1 MLLWAEDSPKK
12 GKRFSPNPTPRVP
25 DTGWKPCTNFPSLSG
40 AKAIA
45 VDVETYD
52 PEIEDHG
59 PGWGRGKGHIIGIS
73 LATNDGFNQYFPI
86 RHETGFNHD
95 PQQTLCYVRQQLSL
109 AHQPKVGHNLL
120 YDLGWLAHEGVPVVG
135 QVYDTWTAEKLL
147 DHTASASLEDT
158 AQRYT
163 AGGKS
168 SDALYDWAWQAWGRG
183 TPKAKGDKRKC
194 AMKNLRNIPAELVG
208 FYAESDTALPLAI
221 LPKQF
226 EKMEELGL
234 LDVFHMECDLIQVL
248 VQMRLLGVSVDLDAA
263 EQARDQFLNAAAEI
277 QKKVDK
283 IAGKPINTGSA
294 QEIAKVFDRLKI
306 AYPRTEKTSAPS
318 FKGEFLKTVIHPI
331 GALIVELEEVKKYTS
346 TFIENAILGS
356 NVNGKI
362 HCEFNPMRAVT
373 GRMSSSSPNLQ
384 QVPSRNDLA
393 KVVRSIFVPDAGH
406 DHWRKYDYSSIESRI
421 LAHFAVGTGAVAL
434 RKEYNDNPLVDYHK
448 WTIEKVKEMT
458 GILLERK
465 PAKII
470 SFGLG
475 YGASPKKL
483 ASMLSL
489 TLDEAM
495 PLFEA
500 YHGGLPFVQATM
512 SHLSQYAEEHGYT
525 RTILG
530 RRAIFNHWEP
540 KYTPRGAIRPT
551 PLVLDQAIRVY
562 GPNIKRSHL
571 HKAVNYTIQGSAADL
586 MKASIV
592 KCWKAGIYDEI
603 GFPRLIVHD
612 EKDFSVREGWNEG
625 AFSEMQHIM
634 ETALKFK
641 IPVRVEGEWGPNWS
655 NLHSL
660 K

>member
-1 MLLWAEDSPKK
+1 MLLWPEDSPKK

-25 DTGWKPCTNFPSLSG
+25 NTGWKPCTNFPSLSG

-95 PQQTLCYVRQQLSL
+95 PQQTLRYVRQQLSL
-109 AHQPKVGHNLL
+109 THQPKVGHNLL
-120 YDLGWLAHEGVPVVG
+120 YDLGWLAHEDVPVVG

-147 DHTASASLEDT
+147 DHTASATLEDT
-158 AQRYT
+158 AQRHVG
-163 AGGKS
+163 GGKS

-183 TPKAKGDKRKC
+183 TPKTLSDKRKC

-208 FYAESDTALPLAI
+208 FYAESDTALPLEI

-226 EKMEELGL
+226 SKLDELGL

-263 EQARDQFLNAAAEI
+263 ERARDQFLNAAAEI
-277 QKKVDK
+277 QKKVDE

-306 AYPRTEKTSAPS
+306 AYPRTEKTGAPS
-318 FKGEFLKTVIHPI
+318 FKGEFLKTVTHPI

-362 HCEFNPMRAVT
+362 HCEFNPMRAIT

-393 KVVRSIFVPDAGH
+393 KVVRSIFVPDTGDVAIGK
-406 DHWRKYDYSSIESRI
+406 WDYSSVESRI
-421 LAHFAVGTGAVAL
+421 LAHYAVGPGSVAL

-448 WTIEKVKEMT
+448 WTIAKVKEMT

-483 ASMLSL
+483 ASMLGL
-489 TLDEAM
+489 TLEEAM

-500 YHGGLPFVQATM
+500 YHGGLPFVQSTM
-512 SHLSQYAEEHGYT
+512 SHLSKFAEENGYT
-525 RTILG
+525 RTVLG

-540 KYTPRGAIRPT
+540 RYTPKGAPRPM
-551 PLVLDQAIRVY
+551 PLVFDQAIRFY
-562 GPNIKRSHL
+562 GPNIKRSNL
-571 HKAVNYTIQGSAADL
+571 HKAVNYTIQGAAADL
-586 MKASIV
+586 MKMAMV
-592 KCWKAGIYDEI
+592 KCHKEGVFDAT
-603 GFPRLIVHD
+603 GFPRLVVHD
-612 EKDFSVREGWNEG
+612 ELLYSMKEGYKREDFL
-625 AFSEMQHIM
+625 AMQEVM
-634 ETALKFK
+634 ETAVKFK
-641 IPVRVEGEWGPNWS
+641 VPIRTEGEIGPNWAQTE
-655 NLHSL
+655 
-660 K
+660 KF